1 MFRTKSNIY
10 DGDFFTLVKPYFKNV
25 LNLLKLPLG
34 SIFYTTY
41 PFVKKKL
48 PTENS
53 GEKVFCQQWDNF
65 LLKLEIMQWN
75 SVITKKNKGF

>member
-41 PFVKKKL
+41 PFVKKTCN
-48 PTENS
+48 PTTVKIS
-53 GEKVFCQQWDNF
+53 GEKVFCQQWDNLF
-65 LLKLEIMQWN
+65 FEIQN
-75 SVITKKNKGF
+75 YAIE